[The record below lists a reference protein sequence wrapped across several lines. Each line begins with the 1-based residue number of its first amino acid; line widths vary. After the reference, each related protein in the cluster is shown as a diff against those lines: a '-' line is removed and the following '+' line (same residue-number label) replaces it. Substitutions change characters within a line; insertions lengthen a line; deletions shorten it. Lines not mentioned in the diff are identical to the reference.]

1 MESKKRSNT
10 ASLLLFNSG
19 YIYRRLRKE
28 AAGLGIKW
36 TTLTL
41 LKDIELLGPVTQ
53 KQLASENHLSGPTVS
68 VLINGMIEEGLVSRT
83 VNPNDKR
90 SSTLLLSK
98 KGAKRLEREGSKLQ
112 ESLLPLLSSL
122 TNSEVENLLNGE
134 YALSKLFRS

>member
-1 MESKKRSNT
+1 MKTTNRSNT
-10 ASLLLFNSG
+10 AGLLLFNSG

-36 TTLTL
+36 TRLTL

-53 KQLASENHLSGPTVS
+53 KQLANENHLSGPTVS
-68 VLINGMIEEGLVSRT
+68 VLINEMIEDGLVSRT
-83 VNPNDKR
+83 VNPSDKR

-98 KGAKRLEREGSKLQ
+98 KGQKRLEKEGSKLQ

-122 TNSEVENLLNGE
+122 TNVEIDNLLSGE
-134 YALSKLFRS
+134 FALSKLFRS

>member
-1 MESKKRSNT
+1 MEKGAHSNT
-10 ASLLLFNSG
+10 AGLLLFNSG

-53 KQLASENHLSGPTVS
+53 KQLAHENHLSGPTVS
-68 VLINGMIEEGLVSRT
+68 VLVKEMIKDGFVKRT
-83 VNPNDKR
+83 MNPTDKR

-98 KGAKRLEREGSKLQ
+98 KGEKRLESEGSKLQ
-112 ESLLPLLSSL
+112 ESLVPLLSNL
-122 TNSEVENLLNGE
+122 TDIEIENLLKGE
-134 YALSKLFRS
+134 FALSKLFRS